1 MDMAEPDLVRPSTSH
16 SGASGFQRRF
26 LLSSPGRPRTATGHS
41 EPRLTSA
48 PSPAGLAVR
57 VCIKF
62 QSSLDLA
69 YERQYQ
75 SSHGFEPTDQIC
87 QALIRRLTHCSHELL
102 TRRDSTALERTIP
115 QIGEGK
121 PLRFE
126 LVYHIYRGG
135 PEPWATKTFK
145 SYQKYPMDRPS
156 AMEIARSTDRIIGS
170 FLKLHDRAFRW
181 MHGRTHERS
190 SSDLEILK
198 PLSNPVS
205 LLHIP
210 ESRFVDTTQ
219 DWEFLPG
226 YEITLSFRSRCKSRR
241 QREWQRTITLKS
253 KQSSPLTLSHG
264 EDMAW
269 VLSTAMQRAL
279 DARKMAFDRQH
290 RSCNKFDLL
299 DECRHSEQNA
309 VHVGFQIRN
318 QLGLDHRHLRR
329 ELDSN
334 LLLFQHPDGLDC
346 QQFLDRLEHAFGA
359 VRDDTDRELS
369 EMDDFRLTVYELSG
383 RGWKAEKPFAVC
395 LDSAACYSRR
405 TVKAILDRVQTSVA
419 DILGGNDM
427 SITLMAH
434 KRGHLVLDKTLVA
447 RSPYYATGQRQDE
460 DAETVK
466 KHFVSKLRNRI
477 QSDVAMVVKDT
488 CSLSDSEP
496 QNVRVIE
503 RPVPA
508 ANDPVEMEAS
518 PCSSPLALPTPN
530 EAATVSFDGS
540 SFSFTESSEPS
551 GLRGETLQGVGGV
564 ETTAESVN
572 DTVGPSQQPET
583 PVKAT
588 GFRDE
593 IGFSSRS
600 RLSFSLA
607 EDGETATYPS
617 SSSSSSTPSLVHG
630 EVGTPHD
637 SLLVTPTFMRTLSG
651 IPQHFDANP
660 NVASSESSDTDLV
673 ENSLAGPPTPTM
685 QRFNG
690 PRQFSLM
697 GKGSRSV
704 SRQSLVS
711 TDSGSEQRSLTDS
724 ETSPSPASDDAVVQV
739 EEVAFESKADPGSAP
754 ARSPVLPDANVGP
767 ATVEP
772 VLEGWLEY
780 CCVPVGAEE
789 EAVKS
794 EPEPEPEPVIVIT
807 TVETRPR
814 PTIPPRC
821 FEGFLEYCIETI
833 VEEEEDEEDS
843 DAEFH
848 DAESTS
854 AMAVISS
861 PSSFATAT
869 ETGLNSPT
877 NFEQGALSPLI
888 LDSASPSPNLL
899 DSASPRFD
907 NLAKRESGRV
917 VEGAA
922 SAHGSA
928 FKVDYCT
935 SSTDTI
941 EPITCAPRVPETS
954 EPPSLPEAT
963 KVSSPQ
969 VVEAAPTP
977 EASLVP
983 ESSEPCTS
991 EAAEPCPAFEATE
1004 PSPLLAEPPET
1015 TLDSSEEAPW
1025 APSSLTLTECQSVS
1039 SGASR
1044 TPTSDSAISFSD
1056 KDEEETRELSTP
1068 PPLMTETE
1076 DSDYSEPPEP
1086 AVPFS
1091 EHSVRDTDDSDAAD
1105 IHDDTTPAISLSHWS
1120 PRASFFLPDDASDS
1134 YFSHMRKLSIPRP
1147 LFSRP
1152 DSGVTLLGR
1161 IPFVHK
1167 RQFSSPTA
1175 GLFGLHEPRRLDIG
1189 LRGALLG
1196 FAALQKRGRL
1206 ERRPSQVLLRLENDR
1221 GMIIVPG
1228 GSRRNSETRG
1238 IGGTGFL
1245 GLGNAYAF

>member
-1 MDMAEPDLVRPSTSH
+1 MAEPDLVRPSTSH

-41 EPRLTSA
+41 EPKLTST

-62 QSSLDLA
+62 QSSLDLT

-170 FLKLHDRAFRW
+170 FLKLHDRSFRW

-299 DECRHSEQNA
+299 DECRHSEQSA

-346 QQFLDRLEHAFGA
+346 QQFLNQLEHAFGA

-383 RGWKAEKPFAVC
+383 RSWKAEKPFAVC

-434 KRGHLVLDKTLVA
+434 KRGHLVFDKTLVA

-477 QSDVAMVVKDT
+477 QSDIAMVVKDT

-496 QNVRVIE
+496 QNIRVIE

-508 ANDPVEMEAS
+508 ANDPVEMEAL
-518 PCSSPLALPTPN
+518 PCSSPLAIPTSN
-530 EAATVSFDGS
+530 GAAPASFDGS
-540 SFSFTESSEPS
+540 SFTESSEPS

-583 PVKAT
+583 PVKAI

-593 IGFSSRS
+593 GDFSSRS
-600 RLSFSLA
+600 RLSFSLT

-617 SSSSSSTPSLVHG
+617 SSSTPSLVDG

-651 IPQHFDANP
+651 TPQHFDANP
-660 NVASSESSDTDLV
+660 NIASSETSYTDLM
-673 ENSLAGPPTPTM
+673 EDSLAGPPTPTM

-724 ETSPSPASDDAVVQV
+724 EASPSPASDDAVVQV
-739 EEVAFESKADPGSAP
+739 KEVASESEADPESAP
-754 ARSPVLPDANVGP
+754 AHSPALPDANVGP

-772 VLEGWLEY
+772 ILEGWLEY
-780 CCVPVGAEE
+780 CCVPVGAEVQAAE
-789 EAVKS
+789 L
-794 EPEPEPEPVIVIT
+794 EPEPALEAEVPQNTQSTPEEPAIVIT
-807 TVETRPR
+807 PAEIRPR
-814 PTIPPRC
+814 PITPPRS
-821 FEGFLEYCIETI
+821 FEGFLEYAIETI
-833 VEEEEDEEDS
+833 VEEEEGEEDS

-848 DAESTS
+848 DADSTS
-854 AMAVISS
+854 AMAVMSS

-869 ETGLNSPT
+869 EMGLNSPT
-877 NFEQGALSPLI
+877 NFEQGAPSPLI
-888 LDSASPSPNLL
+888 LDSATPSPNLL
-899 DSASPRFD
+899 DSASPCFD

-917 VEGAA
+917 VEDAA

-928 FKVDYCT
+928 VKAD
-935 SSTDTI
+935 SS
-941 EPITCAPRVPETS
+941 
-954 EPPSLPEAT
+954 
-963 KVSSPQ
+963 
-969 VVEAAPTP
+969 
-977 EASLVP
+977 
-983 ESSEPCTS
+983 
-991 EAAEPCPAFEATE
+991 TE
-1004 PSPLLAEPPET
+1004 PSLVLVEPPET
-1015 TLDSSEEAPW
+1015 TLDSSEEALW

-1039 SGASR
+1039 SGVSR

-1056 KDEEETRELSTP
+1056 KDVEETRELSTP

-1086 AVPFS
+1086 VVPFS
-1091 EHSVRDTDDSDAAD
+1091 EHSVRDTDEADTAA
-1105 IHDDTTPAISLSHWS
+1105 IHDDMTPSMSLSHWS
-1120 PRASFFLPDDASDS
+1120 PRASFFLPDEASDS

-1152 DSGVTLLGR
+1152 DSGMTPLGR
-1161 IPFVHK
+1161 SPFSHK

-1196 FAALQKRGRL
+1196 FAALQKQGRL

-1221 GMIIVPG
+1221 GMVIVPG

-1238 IGGTGFL
+1238 IGGAGFL
-1245 GLGNAYAF
+1245 GLGNVYAL